1 MKAAMKYLPRLA
13 PESWR
18 VVYAIVAA
26 IVLFLI
32 GEAVHPGFLGLASV
46 ETILVIASFVGLV
59 AAGQCFVIL
68 IGGIDLSVPWVLNA
82 GAIVLATTSM
92 GLDARAPLAVAATL
106 GLGIAVGAVNGAGVA
121 WFGIPAVVM
130 TLAMN
135 GIIEGLVL
143 GFTGG
148 FTCAACSAYAP
159 PVVQSLAH
167 GALLGVP
174 DALWLWVVVIVLVS
188 AVLSITRFGRATY
201 ALGNNPRAAVLAG
214 VDARGLTIML
224 YAASGF
230 FAALAGIMLVGF
242 GGQASLGMGDPYLFT
257 SIAAVVIGGVN
268 ILGGRGH
275 YLGVAAG
282 AVSLTVLVSV
292 LLALNMPDYVR
303 SIAYGV
309 VILALLLAYGRETET

>member
-1 MKAAMKYLPRLA
+1 MNKFKTMA
-13 PESWR
+13 PESRR
-18 VVYAIVAA
+18 VLYAIAAAVA
-26 IVLFLI
+26 LFLL
-32 GEAVHPGFLGLASV
+32 GQAVHPGFLGLASV
-46 ETILVIASFVGLV
+46 ESILVIASFVGLV

-82 GAIVLATTSM
+82 GAIVLTTTSL
-92 GLDARAPLAVAATL
+92 GLESRAPIAIVAAL
-106 GLGIAVGAVNGAGVA
+106 AMGIVVGALNGAGVA
-121 WFGIPAVVM
+121 IFGIPAVVM

-143 GFTGG
+143 GLTGG
-148 FTCAACSAYAP
+148 FTCSACSSYAP
-159 PVVQSLAH
+159 PFVQALAH
-167 GALLGVP
+167 DSLLGVP
-174 DALWLWVVVIVLVS
+174 DALLLWLVVIVLVTL
-188 AVLSITRFGRATY
+188 ALNITRFGRATY

-214 VDARGLTIML
+214 IDARGMTIML

-230 FAALAGIMLVGF
+230 FAALAGILLVGF

-309 VILALLLAYGRETET
+309 VILGLLLAYGRERET

>member
-1 MKAAMKYLPRLA
+1 MA
-13 PESWR
+13 PESRR
-18 VVYAIVAA
+18 VLYAIAAAVA
-26 IVLFLI
+26 LFLL
-32 GEAVHPGFLGLASV
+32 GQAVHPGFLGLASV
-46 ETILVIASFVGLV
+46 ESILVIASFVGLV

-82 GAIVLATTSM
+82 GAIVLTTTSL
-92 GLDARAPLAVAATL
+92 GLESRAPIAIVAAL
-106 GLGIAVGAVNGAGVA
+106 AMGIVVGAINGAGVA
-121 WFGIPAVVM
+121 IFGIPAVVM

-143 GFTGG
+143 GLTGG
-148 FTCAACSAYAP
+148 FTCSACSSYAP
-159 PVVQSLAH
+159 PFVQALAH
-167 GALLGVP
+167 DSLLGVP
-174 DALWLWVVVIVLVS
+174 DALLLWLVVIVLVTL
-188 AVLSITRFGRATY
+188 ALNITRFGRATY

-214 VDARGLTIML
+214 IDARGMTIML

-230 FAALAGIMLVGF
+230 FAALAGILLVGF

-309 VILALLLAYGRETET
+309 VILGLLLAYGRERET

>member
-1 MKAAMKYLPRLA
+1 MNGFRSMAA
-13 PESWR
+13 ESRR
-18 VVYAIVAA
+18 VVYAIAAAVA
-26 IVLFLI
+26 LFLL
-32 GEAVHPGFLGLASV
+32 GQAVHPGFLGLASV
-46 ETILVIASFVGLV
+46 ESILVIASFVGLV

-82 GAIVLATTSM
+82 GAIVLTTTSL
-92 GLDARAPLAVAATL
+92 GLESRAPIAIVAAL
-106 GLGIAVGAVNGAGVA
+106 VMGVVIGAINGAGVA
-121 WFGIPAVVM
+121 IFGIPAVVM

-148 FTCAACSAYAP
+148 FTCSACSSYAP
-159 PVVQSLAH
+159 PFVQALAH
-167 GALLGVP
+167 DSLFGIP
-174 DALWLWVVVIVLVS
+174 DALLLWLVVIVLVTL
-188 AVLSITRFGRATY
+188 ALNITRFGRATY

-214 VDARGLTIML
+214 IDARGMTIML

-230 FAALAGIMLVGF
+230 FAALAGILLVGF

-282 AVSLTVLVSV
+282 AISLTVLVSV

-309 VILALLLAYGRETET
+309 VILGLLLAYGRERET

>member
-1 MKAAMKYLPRLA
+1 MA
-13 PESWR
+13 PESRR
-18 VVYAIVAA
+18 VLYAIAAAVA
-26 IVLFLI
+26 LFLL
-32 GEAVHPGFLGLASV
+32 GQAVHPGFLGLASV
-46 ETILVIASFVGLV
+46 ESILVIASFVGLV

-82 GAIVLATTSM
+82 GAIVLTTTSL
-92 GLDARAPLAVAATL
+92 GLESRAPIAIVAAL
-106 GLGIAVGAVNGAGVA
+106 AMGIVVGALNGAGVA
-121 WFGIPAVVM
+121 IFGIPAVVM

-143 GFTGG
+143 GLTGG
-148 FTCAACSAYAP
+148 FTCSACSSYAP
-159 PVVQSLAH
+159 PFVQALAH
-167 GALLGVP
+167 DSLLGVP
-174 DALWLWVVVIVLVS
+174 DALLLWLVVIVLVTL
-188 AVLSITRFGRATY
+188 ALNITRFGRATY

-214 VDARGLTIML
+214 IDARGMTIML

-230 FAALAGIMLVGF
+230 FAALAGILLVGF

-309 VILALLLAYGRETET
+309 VILGLLLAYGRERET

>member
-1 MKAAMKYLPRLA
+1 MRNIA
-13 PESWR
+13 PETRR
-18 VVYAIVAA
+18 VGYAIAAAVA
-26 IVLFLI
+26 LFLV
-32 GEAVHPGFLGLASV
+32 GDAVHPGFLGLASV
-46 ETILVIASFVGLV
+46 ETILTIASFVGLV

-82 GAIVLATTSM
+82 GAIVLTTTSL
-92 GLDARAPLAVAATL
+92 GLADRAPLAIVATL
-106 GLGIAVGAVNGAGVA
+106 AMGIMVGAANGAGVA
-121 WFGIPAVVM
+121 LFGIPAVVM

-135 GIIEGLVL
+135 GIVEGLVL
-143 GFTGG
+143 GLTGG
-148 FTCAACSAYAP
+148 FTCSACSSYAP
-159 PVVQSLAH
+159 KIVQTLAH
-167 GALLGVP
+167 GATLGVP
-174 DALWLWVVVIVLVS
+174 DALWLWLAVIVLVTL
-188 AVLSITRFGRATY
+188 ALSITRFGRATY
-201 ALGNNPRAAVLAG
+201 ALGNNPRAAALAG
-214 VDARGLTIML
+214 VNTRGLTIML
-224 YAASGF
+224 YATSGF

-275 YLGVAAG
+275 YVGVAAG

-309 VILALLLAYGRETET
+309 VILALLLAYGRERDA